1 MCFIVCHQCGIFGL
15 GSKEKGL
22 YLHAIAYEGGTGF
35 GETGWGKLEA
45 AKKVTWAQLSKH
57 WIALSITIQS
67 MSTRKKKLCYPVDS
81 ELSGGWCYPTFEQPG
96 LATFS

>member
-1 MCFIVCHQCGIFGL
+1 M

-22 YLHAIAYEGGTGF
+22 YLHAIAYEGGTGLC
-35 GETGWGKLEA
+35 ETGWGKLEA

-81 ELSGGWCYPTFEQPG
+81 ELSGGWFYPTCETPG

>member
-1 MCFIVCHQCGIFGL
+1 M
-15 GSKEKGL
+15 
-22 YLHAIAYEGGTGF
+22 HAIAYEAGTGLC
-35 GETGWGKLEA
+35 ETGWGKLEA

-81 ELSGGWCYPTFEQPG
+81 ELSGGWFYPTCETPG

>member
-1 MCFIVCHQCGIFGL
+1 MESL
-15 GSKEKGL
+15 GPRNKEKGL

-67 MSTRKKKLCYPVDS
+67 MSTRKKKLRYPVDS
-81 ELSGGWCYPTFEQPG
+81 ELSGGWCYPTCETPG

>member
-1 MCFIVCHQCGIFGL
+1 MR
-15 GSKEKGL
+15 SKEKRL
-22 YLHAIAYEGGTGF
+22 YSHAIAYEGGTGF

-45 AKKVTWAQLSKH
+45 AKKVPWAQLSKH

-96 LATFS
+96 LAAFS